1 MIKICVVEDER
12 SLSDMIRM
20 NLEIEGYTVEIF
32 NDGQEAFEKAQEIGQ
47 FNLVLLDVML
57 PKVSGLDI
65 CDEIRK
71 TSKVPILFLSAKGT
85 TADKIAGLKKG
96 GNDYLSKP
104 FDLEELL
111 LRVQIL
117 LQTAS
122 PLNATTETALV
133 IGNKSVDYTNFE
145 VEDKNTSETLRLSKR
160 EIDLL
165 QFFAEN
171 EGRVVSRDEI
181 LDKIWGKEQF
191 PTTRTI
197 DNYILSFRKL
207 FEEDPKN
214 PHYFHSI
221 RSVGYKFTND

>member
-20 NLEIEGYTVEIF
+20 NLEMEGYTVEIF
-32 NDGQEAFEKAQEIGQ
+32 NDGQVAFDKAQEIGQ

-117 LQTAS
+117 LQTTS
-122 PLNATTETALV
+122 PLNVTTETALV

-145 VEDKNTSETLRLSKR
+145 VEDKNTGETLRLSKR

-181 LDKIWGKEQF
+181 LDKIWGKEQI

-207 FEEDPKN
+207 FEVDPKN

>member
-20 NLEIEGYTVEIF
+20 NLEMEGYTVEIF
-32 NDGQEAFEKAQEIGQ
+32 NDGQAAFDKAQEIGQ

-85 TADKIAGLKKG
+85 TSDKIAGLKKG

-145 VEDKNTSETLRLSKR
+145 VEDKNTGETLRLSKR